1 MSKKRGYPGLLSDD
15 DLHQVI
21 SETVVEM
28 VEAIERARARKRSL
42 AIQASPLSARQTRQQ
57 KRAKAKR
64 AVNTT
69 RPCAPLT
76 PYASRMV
83 MIKSG
88 FTQLDS
94 MLEDD
99 QARALERW
107 AICAQLIEG
116 KAKTVNY
123 SGGGTGGEHS
133 PIPDDWIHA
142 VNRYMRSRAAM
153 DAFALQILDA
163 FSALQN
169 NDPGALSI
177 AGYGC
182 RFFPNARHKR
192 DAFLCAI
199 RDAANVLLR
208 LGH

>member
-1 MSKKRGYPGLLSDD
+1 MRMELAARGS
-15 DLHQVI
+15 
-21 SETVVEM
+21 SE
-28 VEAIERARARKRSL
+28 L
-42 AIQASPLSARQTRQQ
+42 SPLDR
-57 KRAKAKR
+57 
-64 AVNTT
+64 
-69 RPCAPLT
+69 L
-76 PYASRMV
+76 
-83 MIKSG
+83 
-88 FTQLDS
+88 L
-94 MLEDD
+94 DD
-99 QARALERW
+99 QQSVALERW

-133 PIPDDWIHA
+133 PIPDDWIYA
-142 VNRYMRSRAAM
+142 VNRYMRSRAAINSST
-153 DAFALQILDA
+153 LQILDA

-169 NDPGALSI
+169 NDPHALSI

-199 RDAANVLLR
+199 RDAADVLLG